1 MYEVREG
8 DTLWAIAMNAYG
20 EGSRY
25 ADILAA
31 NPGVSC
37 AAEMHRCAAHSC
49 CVRSR
54 SGLAEAL
61 SEAGSGLDAGA
72 MLRLPPP

>member
-8 DTLWAIAMNAYG
+8 DTLWGIALSAYG

-25 ADILAA
+25 VEILAA
-31 NPGVSC
+31 NPGAQCRARV
-37 AAEMHRCAAHSC
+37 HRIVPLSPPTSAT
-49 CVRSR
+49 
-54 SGLAEAL
+54 GLAEAL

-72 MLRLPPP
+72 LLRLPSP